1 MVSDPKNYEG
11 YVQIAPSVLSA
22 DFANLGEQV
31 KQATEA
37 GADLIHVD
45 VMDGQFV
52 PNISFGE
59 VLVDAIRK
67 STHLPLNIHLMIKE
81 PDNLLHTFMKAPTD
95 QIIVHAE
102 ACTHLHRTVT
112 RIKEDGNEVGVA
124 INPATPVSALEDLLP
139 LLDIAMVMSVNPGF
153 SGQSFIPM
161 AVDKVKRLRQGIM
174 RGGYGTRIMVD
185 GGVKADWT
193 AQDSVKAGASM
204 LVSGSGIYN
213 QEETVGQAMNRMRS
227 CLAGLVPG

>member
-1 MVSDPKNYEG
+1 MVSERVVSEG

-22 DFANLGEQV
+22 DFAKLGEQV
-31 KQATEA
+31 RESTEA

-59 VLVDAIRK
+59 VLVDAIRR

-81 PDNLLHTFMKAPTD
+81 PDNLLHTFIKAPTD

-102 ACTHLHRTVT
+102 ACTHLHRTIT
-112 RIKEDGNEVGVA
+112 RIKEGGNEVGVA
-124 INPATPVSALEDLLP
+124 INPATPVSAIEDLLP
-139 LLDIAMVMSVNPGF
+139 LLDIALVMSVNPGF
-153 SGQSFIPM
+153 SGQSFIPL
-161 AVDKVKRLRQGIM
+161 AVEKVKRLRQEIK

-185 GGVKADWT
+185 GGIKADWT

-204 LVSGSGIYN
+204 LVSGSGIFN
-213 QEETVGQAMNRMRS
+213 ETEAVDQAMGRMRS

>member
-1 MVSDPKNYEG
+1 MVSERVVSEG

-22 DFANLGEQV
+22 DFAKLGEQV
-31 KQATEA
+31 REATEA

-59 VLVDAIRK
+59 VLVDAIRR

-81 PDNLLHTFMKAPTD
+81 PDNLLHTFIKAPTD

-102 ACTHLHRTVT
+102 ACTHLHRTIT
-112 RIKEDGNEVGVA
+112 RIKEGGNEVGVA
-124 INPATPVSALEDLLP
+124 INPATPVSAIEDLLP
-139 LLDIAMVMSVNPGF
+139 LLDIALVMSVNPGF
-153 SGQSFIPM
+153 SGQSFIPL
-161 AVDKVKRLRQGIM
+161 AVEKVKRLRQEIK
-174 RGGYGTRIMVD
+174 RGGYRTRIMVD
-185 GGVKADWT
+185 GGIKADWT

-204 LVSGSGIYN
+204 LVSGSGIFN
-213 QEETVGQAMNRMRS
+213 ETEAVDQAMGRMRS